1 MKIERPKSKQPMP
14 DNAQKVFEGVI
25 FDVYQWEQKLYDG
38 SITKFEKLKRL
49 DTVVIFPIL
58 DDGKILLTYQEQP
71 GKKSFI
77 GATGGGVLL
86 NEDILSAARRELL
99 EETGYEAKEYTL
111 WKSIQPLSKI
121 EWAVYIFVAYGLSK
135 VSDLSLDAGE
145 KVKIMPVDFDEF
157 INITLK
163 PDFAEQEIYRDIV
176 ESLFDEDKRHNLKKL
191 LSPKQL

>member
-1 MKIERPKSKQPMP
+1 MEIERPKSKQPMP
-14 DNAQKVFEGVI
+14 SNAHKVFEGVI

-38 SITKFEKLKRL
+38 TISKFEKLKRL
-49 DTVVIFPIL
+49 DTVVVFPIL
-58 DDGKILLTYQEQP
+58 DDGRILLTYQEQP
-71 GKKSFI
+71 GKKPFI
-77 GATGGGVLL
+77 GATGGGIFL

-121 EWAVYIFVAYGLSK
+121 EWAVYIFVAHGLSK
-135 VSDLSLDAGE
+135 VSDVSLDAGE
-145 KVKIMPVDFDEF
+145 KIKIMPVDFDEF

-176 ESLFDEDKRHNLKKL
+176 ETLFDEDKRRDLKQL
-191 LSPKQL
+191 LSPKQS